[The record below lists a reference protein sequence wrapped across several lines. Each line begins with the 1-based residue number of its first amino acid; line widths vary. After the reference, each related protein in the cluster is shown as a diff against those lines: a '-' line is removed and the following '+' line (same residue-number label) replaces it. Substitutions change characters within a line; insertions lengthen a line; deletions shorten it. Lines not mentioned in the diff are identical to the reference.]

1 MSQGLQMNIFQI
13 IRKHLESGS
22 RGVLATVISRSGSAP
37 RDVGAKMYIDET
49 GRSFGTVGGGLL
61 ERYVQEEAAG
71 KMNED
76 GASIFHMRMDS
87 KTVAEHG
94 MLCGGNV
101 DVLLEPV
108 RPSHGPLY
116 ARLAELEQKGAKG
129 VVVTGLA
136 TEVFTKTL
144 VEEGLTVTGDP
155 IDEHSAADYLRFLGE
170 RRPVIVG
177 EGRLVVEPLFDR
189 TRLYVFGAGHVS
201 QFIARIADMVDFNV
215 VVIDD
220 RQEYANSERF
230 PDAGQ
235 IIVRDFIEAFDSLTF
250 TGNEFVV
257 IVTRGH
263 SHDAD
268 VLRTALSRN
277 ARYVGM
283 IGSRRKVQM
292 IFDLMRQSGYS
303 DEAISRV
310 YAPIGLSIHAETP
323 QEIAVSIVGQLVQ
336 VRAE

>member
-1 MSQGLQMNIFQI
+1 MQMNIFQI
-13 IRKHLESGS
+13 INDNLEAGG

-37 RDVGAKMYIDET
+37 RDVGAKMYVDET

-71 KMNED
+71 KKNDD

-87 KTVAEHG
+87 RTVAEQG
-94 MLCGGNV
+94 MLCGGSV

-108 RPSHGPLY
+108 RHAHRPLY
-116 ARLAELEQKGAKG
+116 ARLAELEQRGGKA
-129 VVVTGLA
+129 VVVTSLT

-144 VEEGLTVTGDP
+144 VEEGLMITGDP
-155 IDEHSAADYLRFLGE
+155 IDEDSAAAYLGLLGE
-170 RRPVIVG
+170 MRPVIVG
-177 EGRLVVEPLFDR
+177 EDRLVVEPLFDR

-201 QFIARIADMVDFNV
+201 QYIARIANMVDFNV

-220 RQEYANSERF
+220 REEYANIERF
-230 PDAGQ
+230 PEAGE
-235 IIVRDFIEAFDSLTF
+235 IVVRDFVEAFDSLNF
-250 TGNEFVV
+250 TGHEFVV

-268 VLRTALSRN
+268 VLRAALSRN
-277 ARYVGM
+277 TRYVGM

-303 DEAISRV
+303 DEVISRV

-323 QEIAVSIVGQLVQ
+323 QEIAVSIVSQLIQ
-336 VRAE
+336 VRAG

>member
-1 MSQGLQMNIFQI
+1 MNIFQI
-13 IRKHLESGS
+13 IREHLEAGS

-37 RDVGAKMYIDET
+37 RDVGAKMFIDET

-71 KMNED
+71 KMSED
-76 GASIFHMRMDS
+76 RASIFHMRMDS
-87 KTVAEHG
+87 RTVAEQG

-108 RPSHGPLY
+108 GKAHRPLY
-116 ARLAELEQKGAKG
+116 ARLAELERKGGMA
-129 VVVTGLA
+129 VVVTALA
-136 TEVFTKTL
+136 TGVFTKTL
-144 VEEGLTVTGDP
+144 IEEGLVITGDP
-155 IDEHSAADYLRFLGE
+155 IDEGSAADHLGLFGE

-177 EGRLVVEPLFDR
+177 EGRFIVEPLFDR

-201 QFIARIADMVDFNV
+201 QYIARMANMVDFNV

-220 RQEYANSERF
+220 RKEYANAERF
-230 PDAGQ
+230 PEAGE
-235 IIVRDFIEAFDSLTF
+235 IVVGDFVEAFDSLSF
-250 TGNEFVV
+250 TGREFIV

-268 VLRTALSRN
+268 VLRAALSRN

-283 IGSRRKVQM
+283 IGSRRKVRI
-292 IFDLMRQSGYS
+292 IFDLMRESGYS
-303 DEAISRV
+303 DEVISRV
-310 YAPIGLSIHAETP
+310 YAPIGLSIRAETP
-323 QEIAVSIVGQLVQ
+323 QEIAVSIVGQLIQ
-336 VRAE
+336 IRAD

>member
-1 MSQGLQMNIFQI
+1 MNIFQI
-13 IRKHLESGS
+13 IKEHLETGN
-22 RGVLATVISRSGSAP
+22 RGILATVISRSGSAP

-61 ERYVQEEAAG
+61 ELYVQEEAAG
-71 KMNED
+71 KKSD
-76 GASIFHMRMDS
+76 DKASIFHMKMDS
-87 KTVAEHG
+87 RTVAEQG

-108 RPSHGPLY
+108 RQVHRPLY
-116 ARLAELEQKGAKG
+116 ARLAELERKGGTA
-129 VVVTGLA
+129 VVVTALA
-136 TEVFTKTL
+136 TDVFTKTL
-144 VEEGLTVTGDP
+144 VEEGLVITGDP
-155 IDEHSAADYLRFLGE
+155 IDRGSAADYLGFFGE
-170 RRPVIVG
+170 RRPVIGG
-177 EGRLVVEPLFDR
+177 EGRFIVEPLFDR

-201 QFIARIADMVDFNV
+201 QYIARMASMVDFNV

-220 RQEYANSERF
+220 RKEYANAERF
-230 PDAGQ
+230 PEAGE
-235 IIVRDFIEAFDSLTF
+235 VVVGDFVEAFDSLSF
-250 TGNEFVV
+250 TGREFIV

-268 VLRTALSRN
+268 VLRAALSRN

-283 IGSRRKVQM
+283 IGSKRKVQI
-292 IFDLMRQSGYS
+292 IFDLMRESGYS

-323 QEIAVSIVGQLVQ
+323 QEIAVSIVGQLIQ
-336 VRAE
+336 IRAE

>member
-1 MSQGLQMNIFQI
+1 MNIFQI
-13 IRKHLESGS
+13 IRENLEAGG

-37 RDVGAKMYIDET
+37 RDVGAKMYIDEA

-71 KMNED
+71 KKNED
-76 GASIFHMRMDS
+76 KVSIFHMKMDS
-87 KTVAEHG
+87 KTVAEQG

-108 RPSHGPLY
+108 RQAHRPLY
-116 ARLAELEQKGAKG
+116 ARLAELGQKGGKA
-129 VVVTGLA
+129 VVVTALT

-144 VEEGLTVTGDP
+144 VEEGLAITGDP
-155 IDEHSAADYLRFLGE
+155 MDESSAADYLGLFGE

-177 EGRLVVEPLFDR
+177 EGRLIVEPLFDR

-201 QFIARIADMVDFNV
+201 QHIARIANMVDFNV

-220 RQEYANSERF
+220 RKEYANAERF
-230 PDAGQ
+230 PEAGE
-235 IIVRDFIEAFDSLTF
+235 IVVRDFVKSFDSLSF
-250 TGNEFVV
+250 TGQEFVV

-268 VLRTALSRN
+268 VLRAALSRN

-303 DEAISRV
+303 DEVISRV

-323 QEIAVSIVGQLVQ
+323 QEIAVSIVGQLIQ
-336 VRAE
+336 VRAG